1 MWSIQNRGFDFK
13 LQSLDHQKSEAEAE
27 AKFEKV
33 AEDNKP
39 AQNKET
45 KHRVAIKIYPKYKL
59 NDASKK
65 NAVKR
70 EIACM
75 KKLNHPYVCK
85 LYDHFESSKELY
97 LV

>member
-1 MWSIQNRGFDFK
+1 MVKGVE
-13 LQSLDHQKSEAEAE
+13 SL
-27 AKFEKV
+27 FW
-33 AEDNKP
+33 
-39 AQNKET
+39 
-45 KHRVAIKIYPKYKL
+45 IKIYPKYKL